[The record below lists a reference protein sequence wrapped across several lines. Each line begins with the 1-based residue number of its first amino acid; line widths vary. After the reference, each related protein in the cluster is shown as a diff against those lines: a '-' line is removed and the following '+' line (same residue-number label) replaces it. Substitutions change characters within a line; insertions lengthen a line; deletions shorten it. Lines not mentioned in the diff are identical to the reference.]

1 MKVLIVS
8 ALSLCLASVDAS
20 AAHVTIEHEAR
31 GWINLYSGAIGR
43 AFQQNFV
50 VGEVYDQY
58 HPDVEF
64 RNFFAFRVP
73 ALAPNERVVAAELHL
88 SAHLYD
94 SADPTETFELHH
106 VSAPSGTIGVRNF
119 DWLEIQYADLG
130 DGPSYGSRAFSGND
144 QNQIV
149 AIPLNGI
156 ALADINAAAGGLF
169 ELGGV
174 LTTLAPSPPYMEI
187 VFSGSHLSGHFSRLQ
202 LTTAIVPEPTSWS
215 MLLAACPFPLWFA
228 IRGRI
233 GRATKARLRC

>member
-1 MKVLIVS
+1 MKRSLFSLVLF
-8 ALSLCLASVDAS
+8 LASTATTAN
-20 AAHVTIEHEAR
+20 AAQITVEHEAR

-43 AFQQNFV
+43 AFQQNFI

-58 HPDVEF
+58 NPDVEY

-73 ALAPNERVVAAELHL
+73 ALAPEERVVAAELHL
-88 SAHLYD
+88 SAHRYD

-119 DWLEIQYADLG
+119 DWLEIHYADLA

-144 QNQIV
+144 QNQVV

-174 LTTLAPSPPYMEI
+174 LTTLAQSPQFMEV

-202 LTTAIVPEPTSWS
+202 LTTAVVPEPSSWS
-215 MLLAACPFPLWFA
+215 MLLAASPIAWFA
-228 IRGRI
+228 ARR
-233 GRATKARLRC
+233 RAASVRH